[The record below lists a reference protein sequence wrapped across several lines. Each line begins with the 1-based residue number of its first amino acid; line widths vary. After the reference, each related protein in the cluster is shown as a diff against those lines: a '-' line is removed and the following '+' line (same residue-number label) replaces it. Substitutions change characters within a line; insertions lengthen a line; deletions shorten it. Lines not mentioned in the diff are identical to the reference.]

1 MSTASSE
8 WLDELC
14 SDFLNKYCHYL
25 ESLNFVHINESTP
38 LTVSPKKTRHG
49 RSQESTATVKSEKPS
64 QLYQCFQRSW
74 PGGIM
79 LVDITFLQKKIFH
92 VRLFSLESTRLD
104 EEMFQSVSPKVL
116 QNYSQANKILVYAEV
131 PTTVCACID
140 PLHLKHN
147 MANMLYLLC
156 TFSQ

>member
-14 SDFLNKYCHYL
+14 SDFLNKYCQYL
-25 ESLNFVHINESTP
+25 ESLNFVRINESTP
-38 LTVSPKKTRHG
+38 LSVSPKKIRHSKSEG
-49 RSQESTATVKSEKPS
+49 SMASVKSEKPS

-79 LVDITFLQKKIFH
+79 LVDLTFLQKKMFH

-104 EEMFQSVSPKVL
+104 EDMFQSVSPKVL
-116 QNYSQANKILVYAEV
+116 
-131 PTTVCACID
+131 
-140 PLHLKHN
+140 
-147 MANMLYLLC
+147 
-156 TFSQ
+156 